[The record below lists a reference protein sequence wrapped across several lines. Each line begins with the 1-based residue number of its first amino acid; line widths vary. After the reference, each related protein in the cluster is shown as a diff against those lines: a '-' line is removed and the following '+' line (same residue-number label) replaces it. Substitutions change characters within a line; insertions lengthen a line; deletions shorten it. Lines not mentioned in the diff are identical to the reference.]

1 MKLLIVTGYGGSGAD
16 HWQTWLE
23 QQGLP
28 SERVQQQ
35 WHQPVLAQWRDQII
49 AAIRRQTE
57 PTIIVAH
64 SFGCLA
70 TVAALAAAPK
80 LVSTVRRVI
89 LVAPAEPNRF
99 SSSGCRQGNQFGI
112 ADLLPHHHIHPA
124 LELWASDNDPWLSF
138 ERAVFWANLW
148 DAKLIKLGRAGHVN
162 VESGFG
168 AWPALLDALQNNPHP
183 SPIQHK
189 IHHQRGLPYQYA

>member
-1 MKLLIVTGYGGSGAD
+1 MKLLIVTGYGGSGEL

-35 WHQPVLAQWRDQII
+35 WHQPVLQQWRD
-49 AAIRRQTE
+49 RVQTVLRNQTT
-57 PTIIVAH
+57 PVIIVAH

-70 TVAALAAAPK
+70 TVAALAAEPK
-80 LVSTVRRVI
+80 LASKVQRVI

-99 SSSGCRQGNQFGI
+99 SASGCRQGNQFGI
-112 ADLLPHHHIHPA
+112 ADLLPQRRVHHA
-124 LELWASDNDPWLSF
+124 LEIWASENDPWLSF

-148 DAKLIKLGRAGHVN
+148 GAKLTNLGRAGHVN

-168 AWPALLDALQNNPHP
+168 AWPQLLEALQKPHR
-183 SPIQHK
+183 SAQQSTSEVHM
-189 IHHQRGLPYQYA
+189 LPYQYA